1 MAYMEEMNFETQP
14 LNEGAVNEILHWRYD
29 PPYDIYNITGGN
41 IEDLK
46 EALLNPRFAYYQIT
60 NEEGELVAFCN
71 FGLDARVP
79 GGDYSQHALDI
90 GLGVRP
96 DLTGR
101 GMGQVFIRAVLHFAQ
116 QNFKEKV
123 YRVTIAKFNLRAQ
136 RAWERAGF
144 TSQDTFTRENS
155 DMQFVILTAETG
167 ELFPEYNGEL

>member
-1 MAYMEEMNFETQP
+1 MAYMDEMNFVTQP
-14 LNEGAVNEILHWRYD
+14 IDETAVNEILHWRYD

-46 EALLNPRFAYYQIT
+46 EALLNPRFAYYKIT
-60 NEEGELVAFCN
+60 GEQGELLAFCN

-79 GGDYSQHALDI
+79 GGDYSEHALDI

-101 GMGQVFIRAVLHFAQ
+101 GMGQVFIHTVLDFARQ
-116 QNFKEKV
+116 SFKEKV

-144 TSQDTFTRENS
+144 TIQDTFTRENS
-155 DMQFVILTAETG
+155 DMQFVIMTAPADR
-167 ELFPEYNGEL
+167 LFSTTNGE